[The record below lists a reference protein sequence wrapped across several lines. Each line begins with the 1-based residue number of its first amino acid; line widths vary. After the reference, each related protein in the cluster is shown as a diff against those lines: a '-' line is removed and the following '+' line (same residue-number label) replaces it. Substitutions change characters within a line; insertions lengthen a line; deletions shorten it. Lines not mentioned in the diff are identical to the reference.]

1 MFCEVHQ
8 QICFCNSLNSR
19 PGLYNLNKLRITY
32 MQLSLYFMSCLLLV
46 FSFFIPGYTFAS
58 ELDDLIKNKLPEN
71 IISKVDFYKKESAPD
86 FKAIEAGLN
95 NKNSQAVSKRSK
107 KNTESLIP
115 QNKTTEWVKQIL
127 LRHYKATDDDPK
139 YIKQDIT
146 EMATYYTQFP
156 DVVMLLALLE
166 DEPWIFEYKQ
176 YASMTKAIGTI
187 FSIDRVEI
195 YIGTRGAVQHKKHRA
210 CAANPVCI
218 SSPADVLLHELIHA
232 SIMLTT
238 DKFIENGGM
247 NSMFYPL
254 SHEHDVINIEA
265 ELYKRMTDIDNI
277 KRPQRHN
284 HEGKY
289 VASSCVT
296 CVY

>member
-1 MFCEVHQ
+1 MFCVVHQ
-8 QICFCNSLNSR
+8 QIYFCDSLNSR
-19 PGLYNLNKLRITY
+19 PGLYNLNKLHITY
-32 MQLSLYFMSCLLLV
+32 MQLSICLISCLLLI
-46 FSFFIPGYTFAS
+46 FALIIPCYTFAS
-58 ELDDLIKNKLPEN
+58 ELDVLIKSKLPEN
-71 IISKVDFYKKESAPD
+71 NISKVSIYKNKSTHGLNEID
-86 FKAIEAGLN
+86 VLN
-95 NKNSQAVSKRSK
+95 NKNPQAVSNRSK
-107 KNTESLIP
+107 
-115 QNKTTEWVKQIL
+115 QNAEFIKSQIKIIEWVRHVL
-127 LRHYKATDDDPK
+127 LRHHKPTVDDPVHV
-139 YIKQDIT
+139 KQDIK
-146 EMATYYTQFP
+146 EMAAYYAQFP
-156 DVVMLLALLE
+156 DVVMLFALLE
-166 DEPWIFEYKQ
+166 GEPWIFEYRK

-210 CAANPVCI
+210 CTANPVCT

-238 DKFIENGGM
+238 DKFIEEGGM

-254 SHEHDVINIEA
+254 RHEHDVIKIEA

-284 HEGKY
+284 HGGKY

-296 CVY
+296 CVN